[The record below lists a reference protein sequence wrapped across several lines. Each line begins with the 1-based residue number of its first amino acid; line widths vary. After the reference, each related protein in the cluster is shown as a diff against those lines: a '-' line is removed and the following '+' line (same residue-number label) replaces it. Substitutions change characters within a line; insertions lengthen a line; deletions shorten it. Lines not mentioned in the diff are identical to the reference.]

1 MGPRDASRA
10 LARPWRRPSSARAAP
25 IPRDSGRAPTRAASR
40 GGLHAQ
46 PAPRATAVDGELA
59 RPAPRAG
66 VADGGDEGENARERK
81 TERGAL
87 TGGPRAK
94 IVFFHPRLTAHGW
107 EFGRNGTE
115 RINQNFYDTEG
126 NLKNFIAYKEPI

>member
-1 MGPRDASRA
+1 MLNPPRVPPQLMG
-10 LARPWRRPSSARAAP
+10 SSP
-25 IPRDSGRAPTRAASR
+25 G
-40 GGLHAQ
+40 
-46 PAPRATAVDGELA
+46 
-59 RPAPRAG
+59 PRAG

-115 RINQNFYDTEG
+115 RINQKFYGTEG
-126 NLKNFIAYKEPI
+126 KLKKFIAYKEPI